1 MFSTG
6 QKYFAILFSIVFI
19 ITMIYVYRRDLKQLK
34 TQYKGVYWIL
44 LVFLTFIGLLF
55 VIKFFLKE

>member
-6 QKYFAILFSIVFI
+6 QKYFAILFSIAFI

-34 TQYKGVYWIL
+34 SQYKGVYWIL
-44 LVFLTFIGLLF
+44 VVFLTFIGLLF